1 MIERRKKGN
10 MLALIAA
17 VVAGI
22 VIFMLL
28 FVMAYMRIVGSS
40 AEQKTAIEAAALA
53 AARDISKIVIN
64 TPEFGYVGLSDSAPN
79 GTVTTATD
87 TFYTPVHSINTLI
100 GTARLDSIIADSL
113 GVPEFQELA
122 LMDLASAKTR
132 ATQLVAVIDASILP
146 SGTASDKD
154 GNTLTP
160 YISAETA
167 YNQNQIRMTGSS
179 NYVAGSMKLD
189 LGAIQNGSATNIPVP
204 KPAGIDFSLNNT
216 NTVAG
221 YYKSYTNLP
230 FNGQD
235 YVFAGIG
242 GAIKLIDPNLWR
254 PDITSL
260 PYCHRTVIRA
270 EAVQNMH
277 GQNRTDTLKAVACAQ
292 PASIYDPKPAP
303 GALTVSFPDG
313 MPNGANQLNIPY
325 DLYGANLSDANDP
338 SDMYRADSGD
348 YPTDAGSNISFDPAW
363 PVASDSNQLAAS
375 SIKIAI
381 YDWMKRAGTKADVSS
396 ILGMHNTPFDPQGP
410 DVPWYSLGNIPAG
423 IVHIYRFDT
432 DGIVSYQSLPVK
444 PQPWYV
450 VGHDQTF
457 IECFDAYQNAAI
469 PFKLTGIALPSP
481 TFSWPYS
488 AIGEITFTDSYDVFV
503 RIYGR
508 RPGTMNGGKHAGEPM
523 DNAIVAMKRNSR
535 PVVSLSRGKASFD
548 TTWIAD
554 RGPNKKWW
562 KKGQAGTPGGAA
574 GFIGAP
580 PGITGRDDFPS
591 TNTGAI
597 DTNPVMFEKYDDVGG
612 GIRPSY
618 QTNGSAA
625 DIRFRRLLTIEDD
638 QALKSAE
645 YAFVGLK

>member
-1 MIERRKKGN
+1 MIERRRKGN

-53 AARDISKIVIN
+53 AAREISKIVIN

-79 GTVTTATD
+79 GTITTATD

-100 GTARLDSIIADSL
+100 GTARLDSIIADNL

-122 LMDLASAKTR
+122 LADLAAAKTR
-132 ATQLVAVIDASILP
+132 ATELVAVIDAAILP
-146 SGTASDKD
+146 AGTASDKD

-160 YISAETA
+160 YIAAETA

-179 NYVAGSMKLD
+179 NYVAGSMRLD
-189 LGAIQNGSATNIPVP
+189 LGAIDNGSATNIPIP
-204 KPAGIDFSLNNT
+204 KPAGTDFTLNST

-230 FNGQD
+230 WNGQD

-254 PDITSL
+254 PDIPSL

-270 EAVQNMH
+270 EAVQNMN
-277 GQNRTDTLKAVACAQ
+277 GQGRTDTLKAVACAQ

-313 MPNGANQLNIPY
+313 MPNGVNQLAIPY

-338 SDMYRADSGD
+338 SDLYRADSGD

-363 PVASDSNQLAAS
+363 PVASDSNQLASS
-375 SIKIAI
+375 SIKIAV
-381 YDWMKRAGTKADVSS
+381 YDWLKRAGTKADVSS
-396 ILGMHNTPFDPQGP
+396 VLGMHNTPFDPQGP
-410 DVPWYSLGNIPAG
+410 DVPWASLGNIPAG

-432 DGIVSYQSLPVK
+432 DGIVSYQSVPVK
-444 PQPWYV
+444 PHPWYV
-450 VGHDQTF
+450 IGHDQTF
-457 IECFDAYQNAAI
+457 IECFDAYQNGAV
-469 PFKLTGIALPSP
+469 PFTLTGVALPSA
-481 TFSWPYS
+481 TFSWPYT

-523 DNAIVAMKRNSR
+523 DNAIVAMKKNSR
-535 PVVSLSRGKASFD
+535 PVVSLSRGTASFD
-548 TTWIAD
+548 TTWVAD

-562 KKGQAGTPGGAA
+562 KKGAPGFG
-574 GFIGAP
+574 GAP
-580 PGITGRDDFPS
+580 PGITGRDDFPT

-597 DTNPVMFEKYDDVGG
+597 DTNPAEYEKYDDVGG

-625 DIRFRRLLTIEDD
+625 DIRFRRLLTISDD
-638 QALKSAE
+638 AAVRKTE

>member
-1 MIERRKKGN
+1 MIERLQKGN

-40 AEQKTAIEAAALA
+40 SEQKTAIEAAALA
-53 AARDISKIVIN
+53 AAREVSKIVIN

-79 GTVTTATD
+79 GTNTTATD

-100 GTARLDSIIADSL
+100 GTARLDSIIADQL

-122 LMDLASAKTR
+122 LADLASAKTR
-132 ATQLVAVIDASILP
+132 AAELVAVIDAAILP
-146 SGTASDKD
+146 GGTAVDKD
-154 GNTLTP
+154 GNSITP
-160 YISAETA
+160 YIAAETA

-179 NYVAGSMKLD
+179 NYVAGSMILQ
-189 LGAIQNGSATNIPVP
+189 LGAIEGGSATNIAIP
-204 KPAGIDFSLNNT
+204 KPAGTDGTLTSA

-242 GAIKLIDPNLWR
+242 GAMKLIDPKSWR
-254 PDITSL
+254 PDISTL

-270 EAVQNMH
+270 EAVQEMH
-277 GQNRTDTLKAVACAQ
+277 GQNRTDTLRAVACAQ

-313 MPNGANQLNIPY
+313 MPNGTNQLTIPY
-325 DLYGANLSDANDP
+325 DLYGVNFSDPNDQ
-338 SDMYRADSGD
+338 SDLYRADAGD

-363 PVASDSNQLAAS
+363 PIASDSAQLAS
-375 SIKIAI
+375 NSIKIAV
-381 YDWMKRAGTKADVSS
+381 YDWLKRAGTKADVSS
-396 ILGMHNTPFDPQGP
+396 VLGMHNTPFDPQGP
-410 DVPWYSLGNIPAG
+410 DVPWASLGNIPAG

-450 VGHDQTF
+450 IGHDQTF
-457 IECFDAYQNAAI
+457 IECFDAYTNSAV
-469 PFKLTGIALPSP
+469 PFTLTGVALPSS
-481 TFSWPYS
+481 TFSWPYT
-488 AIGEITFTDSYDVFV
+488 AIGEITFEPSYDVFV

-508 RPGTMNGGKHAGEPM
+508 RPGTMSGGKHAGEPM
-523 DNAIVAMKRNSR
+523 DNAIVAMKKSSR
-535 PVVSLSRGKASFD
+535 PVVSLSHGKASFD

-554 RGPNKKWW
+554 RGPSKKWW
-562 KKGQAGTPGGAA
+562 KKGAPG
-574 GFIGAP
+574 FNGAP
-580 PGITGRDDFPS
+580 PGITGRDDFPT
-591 TNTGAI
+591 TNTGGV
-597 DTNPVMFEKYDDVGG
+597 DTNPAVYEKYDDVGG

-625 DIRFRRLLTIEDD
+625 DIRFRRLLTISDD
-638 QALKSAE
+638 AALKKSEFA
-645 YAFVGLK
+645 YVGLK